1 MRHILKFKNLEMEKF
16 YKYEG
21 RLATYPII
29 DFIDKHSNICRGKL
43 VDIGCGSKP
52 YIKYFRYINDYIGV
66 DINKGEADIVAN
78 AESLPIKSNSIDIVL
93 CNQLIEHVP
102 EPDKIIGEI
111 HRILK
116 EGGILILTAPQMGR
130 LHGEPNDYYRY
141 TKWGLKYLL
150 KKNNMKIEL
159 IEPHGGVFR
168 AIGSH
173 LNFFIVDFFGK
184 NKYLKNILR
193 YSIINMNNFIFAFL
207 DETIP
212 WKKDTLG
219 YSIIAKRQEDQ

>member
-1 MRHILKFKNLEMEKF
+1 MRYIVNFKDNEMKQF

-21 RLATYPII
+21 KLATYPII
-29 DFIDKHSNICRGKL
+29 KFIDKYSNKCRGKL
-43 VDIGCGSKP
+43 VDIGCGNKP
-52 YIKYFRYINDYIGV
+52 YLRYFSLIDEYIGV
-66 DINKGEADIVAN
+66 DIDNNEADIVAN

-93 CNQLIEHVP
+93 CNQLIEHVS
-102 EPDKIIGEI
+102 EPIKIIVEI
-111 HRILK
+111 NRILK
-116 EGGILILTAPQMGR
+116 EEGILILTAPQMGR

-173 LNFFIVDFFGK
+173 LNFFIIDFFAK
-184 NKYLKNILR
+184 NKYSKNVLR
-193 YSIINMNNFIFAFL
+193 YSIINMNNFIFSFL
-207 DETIP
+207 DKIMP

-219 YSIIAKRQEDQ
+219 YSIIAKRRKD

>member
-1 MRHILKFKNLEMEKF
+1 MRYIVNFKDNEMKQF

-21 RLATYPII
+21 KLATYPII
-29 DFIDKHSNICRGKL
+29 KFIDKYSNKCRGKL
-43 VDIGCGSKP
+43 VDIGCGNKP
-52 YIKYFRYINDYIGV
+52 YLRYFSLINEYNGV
-66 DINKGEADIVAN
+66 DIDNNEADIVAN
-78 AESLPIKSNSIDIVL
+78 AESLSIKSNSIDIVL
-93 CNQLIEHVP
+93 CNQLIEHVS
-102 EPDKIIGEI
+102 EPSKIIVEI
-111 HRILK
+111 NRILK
-116 EGGILILTAPQMGR
+116 EEGILILTAPQMGR

-173 LNFFIVDFFGK
+173 LNFFIIDFFGK
-184 NKYLKNILR
+184 NNYSKNVLR
-193 YSIINMNNFIFAFL
+193 YSIINMNNFIFSFL
-207 DETIP
+207 DKIMP

-219 YSIIAKRQEDQ
+219 YSIIAKRRKD